1 LGRIPRFLDLDS
13 ELIHEESFTL
23 EHDLD
28 RAQVRWIGDRVELIM
43 GRQAVAWGAGLI
55 WTPTD
60 LFSGFSPMVIDRDE
74 NPAWI

>member
-28 RAQVRWIGDRVELIM
+28 RAQVRWIGDRVESIM
-43 GRQAVAWGAGLI
+43 GRQAVTWGAG
-55 WTPTD
+55 
-60 LFSGFSPMVIDRDE
+60 S
-74 NPAWI
+74 